1 MIILMLILTYGTKN
15 ISISDYNNESL
26 YILFFPLY
34 LKKMLLQMKMLLT
47 IILKIPYYMVE
58 VIIVLMV
65 LLLVLKVAQ
74 SCIHHTCGGG
84 HVQCASLHSSG
95 GLNFLSSFPKG
106 LAGSH
111 FLQVVC
117 WERGDNFFQ
126 GGCGFYIKNKLKF
139 EIFDNKKR
147 L

>member
-1 MIILMLILTYGTKN
+1 MKHLIQYKMIILMLILTYGTKN

-84 HVQCASLHSSG
+84 HV
-95 GLNFLSSFPKG
+95 
-106 LAGSH
+106 
-111 FLQVVC
+111 
-117 WERGDNFFQ
+117 
-126 GGCGFYIKNKLKF
+126 
-139 EIFDNKKR
+139 
-147 L
+147 